1 MTVGL
6 LLKQARESAGLSVDE
21 VAALTRIRPQV
32 ILDLEA
38 GNLVSSGGIAYARGH
53 IRSIAKVINADPEVL
68 VAQFNQEA
76 DLSSRS
82 MSELLADNS
91 ATTRHSD
98 SPNISYKKLSIAGIV
113 LSALLIIIPA
123 VSSFF
128 HSTPKISK
136 PTPQP
141 SATAHAVTTPSPA
154 STSAAPVASATP
166 AATAT
171 PSVAASASPAATPSV
186 SASVVPAST
195 VSFKAVNAN
204 SWFSVTD
211 SSGTV
216 LWHGTLYKGATE
228 SFNVTALIDVTIGNA
243 GAVDVTING
252 KDAGVSGTIGQVV
265 HIQYGPGAKS

>member
-6 LLKQARESAGLSVDE
+6 LLKQARESSGLSVDE

-113 LSALLIIIPA
+113 LIALLIIIPA

-141 SATAHAVTTPSPA
+141 SATAHAVTTPTPA
-154 STSAAPVASATP
+154 PTAAVPVASATP
-166 AATAT
+166 TATAT
-171 PSVAASASPAATPSV
+171 PSDAPSASPSV

>member
-6 LLKQARESAGLSVDE
+6 LLKQARESSGLSVDE

-113 LSALLIIIPA
+113 LIALLIIIPA

-154 STSAAPVASATP
+154 PTAAVPVASATP
-166 AATAT
+166 TATAT
-171 PSVAASASPAATPSV
+171 PSDAPSASPSV

>member
-6 LLKQARESAGLSVDE
+6 LLKQARESSGLSVDE

-113 LSALLIIIPA
+113 LIALLIIIPA

-141 SATAHAVTTPSPA
+141 SATAHAVTTPTPA
-154 STSAAPVASATP
+154 PTAAVPVASATP
-166 AATAT
+166 TATAT
-171 PSVAASASPAATPSV
+171 PSVAPSASPSV

>member
-6 LLKQARESAGLSVDE
+6 LLKQARESSGLSVDE

-113 LSALLIIIPA
+113 LIALLIIIPA

-166 AATAT
+166 AAT
-171 PSVAASASPAATPSV
+171 PSDAPSASPATTPSV